1 MNISKTDI
9 DKLNAVVNISIDK
22 KDYEQKVH
30 TILKDY
36 RKKANIPGFRK
47 GHVPFGMIKKQYERA
62 VIVDEVNKLIQE
74 NLDNYIK
81 KEKLELLGNPLPKEK
96 NNSIDWNHGNMQFE
110 FELGLAPK
118 FEIKLDVLK
127 KVTHYEIE
135 PDKKMIDEQIN
146 HIQNQ
151 YGKII
156 AKKKIEKGFEINAQ
170 FKNEEIDL
178 DRMANFSM
186 KDIKSRKAIKL
197 LNESEVGSNLNL
209 PSKGLFIDN
218 TTAKRVLSL
227 DDENL
232 KKLSKLDLTLE
243 IKEVNERI
251 PAEINQDLFDK
262 LYKPGTVKSEKE
274 LKDKIKEGLQ
284 AQFKPQSNQKLMN
297 DISET
302 IVEKTK
308 FKLPS
313 NFLKKWI
320 RSSGKEPM
328 SEEAAIDEYNKSE
341 KGIRYQLIEG
351 KIISDNNLKMTFEEL
366 KKFTETLIKK
376 QMGQYGQMPEK
387 EKLDGIVSNVL
398 SNKEET
404 KRISDQLMGD
414 KLLKFFIEKAPL
426 KREKVAFD
434 AFIKQA
440 YNKAQ

>member
-47 GHVPFGMIKKQYERA
+47 GHVPFGMIKKQYEKA

-127 KVTHYEIE
+127 KVTHYQIE

-151 YGKII
+151 YGKIK

-178 DRMANFSM
+178 DTMGNFSM

-313 NFLKKWI
+313 DFLKKWI

-366 KKFTETLIKK
+366 KEFTETLIKK

-404 KRISDQLMGD
+404 KRISNQLMGD
-414 KLLKFFIEKAPL
+414 KMLKFFIEKAPL
-426 KREKVAFD
+426 KRKKVAFD
-434 AFIKQA
+434 TFIKQA
-440 YNKAQ
+440 YN

>member
-127 KVTHYEIE
+127 KVTHYQIE

-151 YGKII
+151 YGKIK

-178 DRMANFSM
+178 DTMANFSM

-313 NFLKKWI
+313 DFLKKWI

-366 KKFTETLIKK
+366 KEFTETLIKK
-376 QMGQYGQMPEK
+376 QMSQYGQMPEK

-414 KLLKFFIEKAPL
+414 KMLKFFIEKAPL
-426 KREKVAFD
+426 KRKKVAFD

-440 YNKAQ
+440 YNKA

>member
-47 GHVPFGMIKKQYERA
+47 GHVPFGMIKKQYEKA

-151 YGKII
+151 YGKIK

-178 DRMANFSM
+178 DTMANFTM

-313 NFLKKWI
+313 DFLKKWI

-366 KKFTETLIKK
+366 KEFTETLIKK
-376 QMGQYGQMPEK
+376 QMSQYGQMPEK

-404 KRISDQLMGD
+404 KRISNQLMGD
-414 KLLKFFIEKAPL
+414 KLLQFFIEKAPL
-426 KREKVAFD
+426 KRKKVAFD
-434 AFIKQA
+434 AFLKQA
-440 YNKAQ
+440 YNKA

>member
-47 GHVPFGMIKKQYERA
+47 GHVPFGMIKKQYEKA
-62 VIVDEVNKLIQE
+62 VIADEVNKLIQE

-81 KEKLELLGNPLPKEK
+81 KEKLELLGSPIPKEK

-127 KVTHYEIE
+127 KVIHYEIE

-170 FKNEEIDL
+170 FKNEEINL

-197 LNESEVGSNLNL
+197 LNESEVGTNLNL

-218 TTAKRVLSL
+218 TTAKRVLGL
-227 DDENL
+227 DEENI

-366 KKFTETLIKK
+366 KEFTETLIKK
-376 QMGQYGQMPEK
+376 QMSQYGQMPEK
-387 EKLDGIVSNVL
+387 EKLDKIVSNVL

-404 KRISDQLMGD
+404 KRISNQLMGD
-414 KLLKFFIEKAPL
+414 KLLQFFIEKAPL
-426 KREKVAFD
+426 KRKKVAFD
-434 AFIKQA
+434 AFLKQA
-440 YNKAQ
+440 YNKA

>member
-47 GHVPFGMIKKQYERA
+47 GHVPFGMIKKQYEKA

-151 YGKII
+151 YGKIK

-313 NFLKKWI
+313 DFLKKWI

-366 KKFTETLIKK
+366 KEFTETLIKK
-376 QMGQYGQMPEK
+376 QMSQYGQMPEK

-414 KLLKFFIEKAPL
+414 KMLKFFIEKAPL
-426 KREKVAFD
+426 KRKKVAYD

-440 YNKAQ
+440 YNKA

>member
-47 GHVPFGMIKKQYERA
+47 GHVPFGMIKKQYEKA
-62 VIVDEVNKLIQE
+62 VIADEVNKLIQE

-81 KEKLELLGNPLPKEK
+81 KEKLELLGSPIPKEK

-127 KVTHYEIE
+127 KVIHYEIE

-170 FKNEEIDL
+170 FKNEEINL

-197 LNESEVGSNLNL
+197 LNESEVGTNLNL

-218 TTAKRVLSL
+218 TTAKRVLGL
-227 DDENL
+227 DEENI

-313 NFLKKWI
+313 DFLKKWI

-366 KKFTETLIKK
+366 KEFTETLIKK
-376 QMGQYGQMPEK
+376 QMSQYGQMPEK
-387 EKLDGIVSNVL
+387 EKLDEIVSNVL

-404 KRISDQLMGD
+404 KRISNQLMGD
-414 KLLKFFIEKAPL
+414 KMLKFFIEKAPL
-426 KREKVAFD
+426 KRKKVAFD

-440 YNKAQ
+440 YNKA

>member
-47 GHVPFGMIKKQYERA
+47 GHVPFGMIKKQYEKA

-96 NNSIDWNHGNMQFE
+96 NNSIDWNHGNMNFE

-151 YGKII
+151 YGKIK

-178 DRMANFSM
+178 DTMGNFSM

-209 PSKGLFIDN
+209 PSKGLFVDN

-313 NFLKKWI
+313 DFLKKWI

-366 KKFTETLIKK
+366 KEFTETLIKK

-414 KLLKFFIEKAPL
+414 KMLKFFIEKAPL
-426 KREKVAFD
+426 KRKKVAFD

-440 YNKAQ
+440 YNKA

>member
-96 NNSIDWNHGNMQFE
+96 NNSIDWNHGKMQFE

-127 KVTHYEIE
+127 KVTHYQIE

-151 YGKII
+151 YGKIK

-178 DRMANFSM
+178 DTMANFSM

-313 NFLKKWI
+313 DFLKKWI

-366 KKFTETLIKK
+366 KEFTETLIKK
-376 QMGQYGQMPEK
+376 QMSQYGQMPEK

-414 KLLKFFIEKAPL
+414 KMLKFFIEKAPL
-426 KREKVAFD
+426 KRKKVAFD

-440 YNKAQ
+440 YNKA

>member
-47 GHVPFGMIKKQYERA
+47 GHVPFGMIKKQYEKA
-62 VIVDEVNKLIQE
+62 VIADEVNKLIQE

-151 YGKII
+151 YGKIK

-218 TTAKRVLSL
+218 TTAKRVLGL

-313 NFLKKWI
+313 DFLKKWI

-366 KKFTETLIKK
+366 KEFTETLIKK
-376 QMGQYGQMPEK
+376 QMSQYGQMPEK
-387 EKLDGIVSNVL
+387 EKLDEIVSNVL

-404 KRISDQLMGD
+404 KRISNQLMGD
-414 KLLKFFIEKAPL
+414 KMLKFFIEKAPL
-426 KREKVAFD
+426 KRKKVAFD

-440 YNKAQ
+440 YNKA

>member
-47 GHVPFGMIKKQYERA
+47 GHVPFGMIKKQYEKA

-127 KVTHYEIE
+127 KVTHYQIE

-151 YGKII
+151 YGKIK

-178 DRMANFSM
+178 DTMANFTM

-313 NFLKKWI
+313 DFLKKWI

-366 KKFTETLIKK
+366 KEFTETLIKK
-376 QMGQYGQMPEK
+376 QMSQYGQMPEK

-414 KLLKFFIEKAPL
+414 KMLKFFIEKAPL
-426 KREKVAFD
+426 KRKKVAFD

-440 YNKAQ
+440 YN

>member
-47 GHVPFGMIKKQYERA
+47 GHVPFGMIKKQYEKA

-151 YGKII
+151 YGKIK

-218 TTAKRVLSL
+218 TTAKRVLGL
-227 DDENL
+227 DEENL

-313 NFLKKWI
+313 DFLKKWI

-366 KKFTETLIKK
+366 KEFTETLIKK

-404 KRISDQLMGD
+404 KRISNQLMGD
-414 KLLKFFIEKAPL
+414 KMLKFFIEKAPL
-426 KREKVAFD
+426 KSKKVAFD

-440 YNKAQ
+440 YNKA

>member
-47 GHVPFGMIKKQYERA
+47 GHVPFGMIKKQYEKA

-127 KVTHYEIE
+127 KVTHYQIE

-151 YGKII
+151 YGKIK

-209 PSKGLFIDN
+209 PSNGLFIDN

-313 NFLKKWI
+313 DFLKKWI

-366 KKFTETLIKK
+366 KEFTETLIKK
-376 QMGQYGQMPEK
+376 QMSQYGQTPEK
-387 EKLDGIVSNVL
+387 EKLDEIVSNVL

-404 KRISDQLMGD
+404 KRISNQLMGD
-414 KLLKFFIEKAPL
+414 KMLKFFIEKAPL
-426 KREKVAFD
+426 KRKKVAFD
-434 AFIKQA
+434 TFIKQA
-440 YNKAQ
+440 YN

>member
-127 KVTHYEIE
+127 KVTHYQIE

-151 YGKII
+151 YGKIK

-178 DRMANFSM
+178 DTMANFSM

-313 NFLKKWI
+313 DFLKKWI

-366 KKFTETLIKK
+366 KEFTETLIKK

-404 KRISDQLMGD
+404 KRISNQLMGD
-414 KLLKFFIEKAPL
+414 KMLKFFIEKAPL
-426 KREKVAFD
+426 KRKKVAFD

-440 YNKAQ
+440 YN

>member
-47 GHVPFGMIKKQYERA
+47 GHVPFGMIKKQYEKA
-62 VIVDEVNKLIQE
+62 VIADEVNKLIQE

-81 KEKLELLGNPLPKEK
+81 KEKLELLGSPIPKEK

-127 KVTHYEIE
+127 KVIHYEIE
-135 PDKKMIDEQIN
+135 PDKKMIEEQIN

-170 FKNEEIDL
+170 FKNEEINL

-197 LNESEVGSNLNL
+197 LNESEVGTNLNL

-218 TTAKRVLSL
+218 TTAKRVLGL
-227 DDENL
+227 DEENI

-366 KKFTETLIKK
+366 KEFTETLIKK
-376 QMGQYGQMPEK
+376 QMSQYGQMPEK

-414 KLLKFFIEKAPL
+414 KMLKFFIEKAPL
-426 KREKVAFD
+426 KRKKVAFD

-440 YNKAQ
+440 YN

>member
-127 KVTHYEIE
+127 KVTHYQIE

-151 YGKII
+151 YGKIK

-178 DRMANFSM
+178 DTMANFSM

-313 NFLKKWI
+313 DFLKKWI

-366 KKFTETLIKK
+366 KEFTETLIKK
-376 QMGQYGQMPEK
+376 QMSQYGQMPEK

-404 KRISDQLMGD
+404 KRISNQLMGD
-414 KLLKFFIEKAPL
+414 KMLKFFIEKAPL
-426 KREKVAFD
+426 KRKKVAFD

-440 YNKAQ
+440 YN

>member
-96 NNSIDWNHGNMQFE
+96 NNSIDWNHGKMQFE

-151 YGKII
+151 YGKIK

-178 DRMANFSM
+178 DTMANFTM

-313 NFLKKWI
+313 DFLKKWI

-366 KKFTETLIKK
+366 KKFTEALIKK

-404 KRISDQLMGD
+404 KRISNQLMGD
-414 KLLKFFIEKAPL
+414 KMLQFFIEKAPL
-426 KREKVAFD
+426 KRKKVAFE

-440 YNKAQ
+440 YN

>member
-47 GHVPFGMIKKQYERA
+47 GHVPFGMIKKQYEKA

-151 YGKII
+151 YGKIK

-178 DRMANFSM
+178 DTMANFSM

-197 LNESEVGSNLNL
+197 LSESEVGSNLNL

-218 TTAKRVLSL
+218 TIAKRVLSL

-232 KKLSKLDLTLE
+232 KKLSKLHLTLE

-313 NFLKKWI
+313 DFLKKWI

-414 KLLKFFIEKAPL
+414 KMLKFFIEKAPL
-426 KREKVAFD
+426 KRKKVAFD

-440 YNKAQ
+440 YNKA

>member
-47 GHVPFGMIKKQYERA
+47 GHVPFGMIKKQYEKA

-96 NNSIDWNHGNMQFE
+96 NNSIDWNHGNMNFE

-151 YGKII
+151 YGKIK

-178 DRMANFSM
+178 DTMGNFSM

-313 NFLKKWI
+313 DFLKKWI

-366 KKFTETLIKK
+366 KEFTETLIKK
-376 QMGQYGQMPEK
+376 QMSQYGQMPEK

-414 KLLKFFIEKAPL
+414 KMLKFFIEKAPL
-426 KREKVAFD
+426 KRKKVAFD

-440 YNKAQ
+440 YNKA

>member
-47 GHVPFGMIKKQYERA
+47 GHVPFGMIKKQYEKA

-151 YGKII
+151 YGKIK

-209 PSKGLFIDN
+209 PSNGLFIDN

-313 NFLKKWI
+313 DFLKKWI
-320 RSSGKEPM
+320 RTSGKEPM

-366 KKFTETLIKK
+366 KEFTETLIKK
-376 QMGQYGQMPEK
+376 QMSQYGQMPEK

-404 KRISDQLMGD
+404 KRISNQLMGD
-414 KLLKFFIEKAPL
+414 KMLKFFIEKAPL
-426 KREKVAFD
+426 KRKKVAFD

-440 YNKAQ
+440 YN

>member
-47 GHVPFGMIKKQYERA
+47 GHVPFGMIKKQYEKA

-74 NLDNYIK
+74 NLDNYIR

-151 YGKII
+151 YGKIK

-197 LNESEVGSNLNL
+197 LNESEVGTNLNL

-218 TTAKRVLSL
+218 TTAKRVLGL
-227 DDENL
+227 DEENL

-313 NFLKKWI
+313 DFLKKWI

-328 SEEAAIDEYNKSE
+328 SEQAAIDEYNKSE

-366 KKFTETLIKK
+366 KEFTETLIKK
-376 QMGQYGQMPEK
+376 QMSQYGQMPEK
-387 EKLDGIVSNVL
+387 EKLDEIVSNVL

-404 KRISDQLMGD
+404 KRISNQLMGD
-414 KLLKFFIEKAPL
+414 KLLQFFIEKAPL
-426 KREKVAFD
+426 KRKKVAFD
-434 AFIKQA
+434 AFLKQA
-440 YNKAQ
+440 YNKA

>member
-47 GHVPFGMIKKQYERA
+47 GHVPFGMIKKQYEKA

-151 YGKII
+151 YGKIK

-209 PSKGLFIDN
+209 PSNGLFIDN

-313 NFLKKWI
+313 DFLKKWI

-366 KKFTETLIKK
+366 KEFTETLIKK

-404 KRISDQLMGD
+404 KRISNQLMGD
-414 KLLKFFIEKAPL
+414 KMLKFFIEKAPL
-426 KREKVAFD
+426 KRKKVAFD
-434 AFIKQA
+434 TFIKQA
-440 YNKAQ
+440 YN

>member
-47 GHVPFGMIKKQYERA
+47 GHVPFGMIKKQYEKA

-135 PDKKMIDEQIN
+135 PDKKMIDEQII
-146 HIQNQ
+146 HIRNQ
-151 YGKII
+151 YGKIK

-178 DRMANFSM
+178 DTMANFSM

-274 LKDKIKEGLQ
+274 LKDKIKEGLH

-313 NFLKKWI
+313 DFLKKWI

-328 SEEAAIDEYNKSE
+328 SEEAAVDEYNKSE

-366 KKFTETLIKK
+366 KEFTETLIKK

-404 KRISDQLMGD
+404 KRISNQLMGD
-414 KLLKFFIEKAPL
+414 KMLKFFIDKAPL
-426 KREKVAFD
+426 KRKKVAFD

-440 YNKAQ
+440 YN

>member
-178 DRMANFSM
+178 DTMANFSM

-313 NFLKKWI
+313 DFLKKWI

-366 KKFTETLIKK
+366 KEFTETLIKK
-376 QMGQYGQMPEK
+376 QMSQYGQMPEK

-414 KLLKFFIEKAPL
+414 KMLKFFIEKAPL
-426 KREKVAFD
+426 KRKKVAFD

-440 YNKAQ
+440 YNKA

>member
-47 GHVPFGMIKKQYERA
+47 GHVPFGMIKKQYEKA

-151 YGKII
+151 YGKIK

-178 DRMANFSM
+178 DTMANFSM
-186 KDIKSRKAIKL
+186 KDIKSRKALKL

-218 TTAKRVLSL
+218 TTAKRVLGL
-227 DDENL
+227 DEENL

-313 NFLKKWI
+313 DFLKKWI

-366 KKFTETLIKK
+366 KEFTETLIKK
-376 QMGQYGQMPEK
+376 QMSQYGQMPEK

-414 KLLKFFIEKAPL
+414 KMLKFFIEKAPL
-426 KREKVAFD
+426 KRKKVAFD

-440 YNKAQ
+440 YNKA